1 MAKTVGFNFAIGAR
15 LQSSVASAFDTV
27 AGRTKKLR
35 SDMAALRKT
44 SQLAGAVTAS
54 RERLATVKAEA
65 KAGKATE
72 RQLIAAENAYKRAE
86 RAAKKY
92 NVSIQDSAKVHAQA
106 NVQMKR
112 TEDALK
118 RQATYQRNKD
128 KRSELRGKVMGTVAT
143 AMSVAAPMHMAI
155 DFEDAMADAA
165 KTIDGMRDSAGRL
178 TPEYYKMEEAV
189 KRMGRTLPLAHR
201 EIASIFAAGG
211 QLGMTDVAEIE
222 EFTQLVAHMSVAFGM
237 STEAAADAIGG
248 YRSQMGKSFGEI
260 REMLDLMN
268 QYANTSSA
276 TEASISNIV
285 KEVGSL
291 AETAG
296 VSDKSLTA
304 MAATL
309 AAMKIDD
316 SKAATGLSNFLL
328 TFTGGEAATK
338 RRLNV
343 FNQLGIDS
351 VELSKQMQVDAEGA
365 MLNVLK
371 KVQRLEKYKQATV
384 MEQLFGRESVKA
396 LTPLLTRL
404 DLLEEN
410 FGKAGD
416 KASYLG
422 AMQEEYNNRSA
433 TTRKAMVLTKNKLAE
448 IGITVGTFALPA
460 LNDTLTVVGNGA
472 VAMASFAA
480 ENKGLVT
487 TVMGVVTALTIL
499 KVVTLAGRYAITG
512 LSDAWTFMRGVWAV
526 GKVMADRQTYAMIA
540 QTTVS
545 KATAIGIRTVAVAQ
559 RALNLLMSTS
569 PIGWIVK
576 AGMFLGVVLYQLYKR
591 CAPVRK
597 AFHAIW
603 DGVMDFLEPV
613 TSKVSWLTDK
623 IGKIMSWFSDDAD
636 EVDHKADAEL
646 AAQSGTVVKSTPVR
660 KSPEDFSPGNDP
672 AFDDDMGLGDI
683 PTDFPMAPSPD
694 MASLGDLDPA
704 VLQGAMPSVPSATI
718 APSFTFQFD
727 MSGIPDKDFGQ
738 RVLDSVENKKSDI
751 ARILSELLNDVQ
763 RRKYA

>member
-1 MAKTVGFNFAIGAR
+1 MAKTVGFNFSIGAR
-15 LQSSVASAFDTV
+15 LSSSVASAFDTV

-35 SDMAALRKT
+35 SDMTALRKT

-54 RERLATVKAEA
+54 RERLATVRAEA

-92 NVSIQDSAKVHAQA
+92 NVSIKDSAKVHAQA

-128 KRSELRGKVMGTVAT
+128 KRSELRGKVIGTVAT
-143 AMSVAAPMHMAI
+143 AMSVAAPIHMAI

-189 KRMGRTLPLAHR
+189 KRMGRTLPLTHR
-201 EIASIFAAGG
+201 EIAGVFAAGG

-222 EFTQLVAHMSVAFGM
+222 EFTELVAHMSVAFGM

-276 TEASISNIV
+276 TEVSISKIV
-285 KEVGSL
+285 KDVGSL

-304 MAATL
+304 LAATL
-309 AAMKIDD
+309 ASMKIDD
-316 SKAATGLSNFLL
+316 SKAATGLSNFFL

-343 FNQLGIDS
+343 FKQLGIDS
-351 VELSKQMQVDAEGA
+351 VKLSKQMQVDAEGA
-365 MLNVLK
+365 MLAVLK
-371 KVQRLEKYKQATV
+371 EVQKLEKHKQATT
-384 MEQLFGRESVKA
+384 MELLFGRESVKA

-404 DLLEEN
+404 DLLEKN
-410 FGKAGD
+410 FELAGD
-416 KASYLG
+416 KAAYLG
-422 AMQEEYNNRSA
+422 ATADEFNNRSA
-433 TTRKAMVLTKNKLAE
+433 TTRNAMVLTKNKLAE
-448 IGITVGTFALPA
+448 IGVTVGTFVLPA

-480 ENKGLVT
+480 ENEGLVT
-487 TVMGVVTALTIL
+487 TVMAVVTALAAL

-526 GKVMADRQTYAMIA
+526 GKVMADRQTYALIA
-540 QTTVS
+540 QATVS
-545 KATAIGIRTVAVAQ
+545 KTTAIGIRTVAVAQ
-559 RALNLLMSTS
+559 RALNLLMANS
-569 PIGWIVK
+569 PMGWVVK
-576 AGMFLGVVLYQLYKR
+576 AGIALGAVLYQLYKR

-636 EVDHKADAEL
+636 DVDEKADAEL
-646 AAQSGTVVKSTPVR
+646 AAKNGTVAKATPVR
-660 KSPEDFSPGNDP
+660 TPPEDPSPEDDS
-672 AFDDDMGLGDI
+672 AFDDDMGMGDAS
-683 PTDFPMAPSPD
+683 TDFSMAPSPD
-694 MASLGDLDPA
+694 MASLGDIA
-704 VLQGAMPSVPSATI
+704 ATALQGAMPSTTTI
-718 APSFTFQFD
+718 APTFTFQFD

-738 RVLDSVENKKSDI
+738 RVLDSVQSKKSDI